1 MPEHLTEIFKMNGKI
16 FDIKRFAVHDG
27 NGIRTTVFLKGCSMK
42 CVWCQNPEG
51 ISIENTSMYFKN
63 RCIKCRIC
71 EKFTDG
77 NGAVFENDNLKKK
90 KISDENMK
98 KIIENC
104 PVEAVQKSSKEM
116 SAEEVVN
123 EILKDKVFFK
133 NGGGATFSGGEPLLQ
148 KDFLIEVL
156 KKLKEKNINTAVETA
171 LNVETETLKDVLP
184 YLDFIYAD
192 LKIFDREKHK
202 KYTGVFNELIKKNI
216 KFLLESSKKE
226 NVVIRTPM
234 IPEFTA
240 YEENI
245 KEISRYISEIYHD
258 VKYEILNYNP
268 LAESKYEMT
277 GKEYCFEK
285 NPPLYTKEE
294 MKNFGNIAEKNGI
307 KKIIIE
313 S

>member
-1 MPEHLTEIFKMNGKI
+1 MKGKI

-27 NGIRTTVFLKGCSMK
+27 KGIRTTVFLKGCSMK

-51 ISIENTSMYFKN
+51 TSMENTPIYFKS

-71 EKFTDG
+71 EKFING
-77 NGAVFENDNLKKK
+77 NGAVFENNNLEGE
-90 KISDENMK
+90 KISAENIK
-98 KIIENC
+98 QIIENC
-104 PVEAVQKSSKEM
+104 PVEAVQKSLKEM
-116 SAEEVVN
+116 TTEEVVN
-123 EILKDKVFFK
+123 EILKDKIFFK

-148 KDFLIEVL
+148 KDFLIEIL
-156 KKLKEKNINTAVETA
+156 KKLKEENINTAVETA
-171 LNVETETLKDVLP
+171 LNVKTEILREILP
-184 YLDFIYAD
+184 YIDFVYAD
-192 LKIFDREKHK
+192 LKIFDEEKHK
-202 KYTGVFNELIKKNI
+202 KYTGVSNELIKKNI
-216 KFLLESSKKE
+216 KFLLESTKKE

-240 YEENI
+240 YEKNI
-245 KEISRYISEIYHD
+245 KEISRYISEIYPD

-277 GKEYCFEK
+277 GKKYCFEK
-285 NPPLYTKEE
+285 NPSLYTEKE
-294 MKNFGNIAEKNGI
+294 MKKFRNIAEKNGI

>member
-1 MPEHLTEIFKMNGKI
+1 MKGKI

-27 NGIRTTVFLKGCSMK
+27 KGIRTTVFLKGCSMK

-51 ISIENTSMYFKN
+51 ISMENTPIYFKS

-71 EKFTDG
+71 EKFING
-77 NGAVFENDNLKKK
+77 NGAVFENNNLEGE
-90 KISDENMK
+90 KISAENIK
-98 KIIENC
+98 QIIENC
-104 PVEAVQKSSKEM
+104 PVEAVQKSLKEM
-116 SAEEVVN
+116 TTEEVVN
-123 EILKDKVFFK
+123 EILKDKIFFK

-148 KDFLIEVL
+148 KDFLIEIL
-156 KKLKEKNINTAVETA
+156 KKLKEENINTAVETA
-171 LNVETETLKDVLP
+171 LNVKTEILREILP
-184 YLDFIYAD
+184 YIDFVYAD
-192 LKIFDREKHK
+192 LKIFDEEKHK
-202 KYTGVFNELIKKNI
+202 KYTGVSNKLIKKNI
-216 KFLLESSKKE
+216 KFLLESTKKE

-240 YEENI
+240 YEKNI
-245 KEISRYISEIYHD
+245 KEISRYISEIYPD

-277 GKEYCFEK
+277 GKKYCFEK
-285 NPPLYTKEE
+285 NPSLYTEKE
-294 MKNFGNIAEKNGI
+294 MKKFRNIAEKNGI

>member
-1 MPEHLTEIFKMNGKI
+1 MKGKI

-27 NGIRTTVFLKGCSMK
+27 KGIRTTVFLKGCSMK

-51 ISIENTSMYFKN
+51 ISMENTPIYFKS

-71 EKFTDG
+71 EKFING
-77 NGAVFENDNLKKK
+77 NGAVFENNNLEGE
-90 KISDENMK
+90 KISAENIK
-98 KIIENC
+98 QIIENC
-104 PVEAVQKSSKEM
+104 PVEAVQKSLKEM
-116 SAEEVVN
+116 TTEEVVN

-148 KDFLIEVL
+148 KDFLIEIL
-156 KKLKEKNINTAVETA
+156 KKLKEENINTAVETA
-171 LNVETETLKDVLP
+171 LNVKTEILREILP
-184 YLDFIYAD
+184 YIDFVYAD
-192 LKIFDREKHK
+192 LKIFDEEKHK
-202 KYTGVFNELIKKNI
+202 KYTGVSNELIKKNI
-216 KFLLESSKKE
+216 KFLLESTKKE

-240 YEENI
+240 YEKNI
-245 KEISRYISEIYHD
+245 KEISRYISETYPD

-277 GKEYCFEK
+277 GKKYCFEK
-285 NPPLYTKEE
+285 NPSLYTEKE
-294 MKNFGNIAEKNGI
+294 MKKFRNIAEKNGI

>member
-1 MPEHLTEIFKMNGKI
+1 MKGKI

-27 NGIRTTVFLKGCSMK
+27 KGIRTTVFLKGCSMK

-51 ISIENTSMYFKN
+51 TSMENTPIYFKS

-71 EKFTDG
+71 EKFING
-77 NGAVFENDNLKKK
+77 NGAVFENNNLEGE
-90 KISDENMK
+90 KISAENMK
-98 KIIENC
+98 QIIENC
-104 PVEAVQKSSKEM
+104 PVEAVQKSLKEM
-116 SAEEVVN
+116 TIEEVVN
-123 EILKDKVFFK
+123 EILKDKIFFK

-148 KDFLIEVL
+148 KDFLIEIL
-156 KKLKEKNINTAVETA
+156 KKLKEENINTAVETA
-171 LNVETETLKDVLP
+171 LNVKTEILREILP
-184 YLDFIYAD
+184 YIDFVYAD
-192 LKIFDREKHK
+192 LKIFDEEKHK
-202 KYTGVFNELIKKNI
+202 KYTGVSNELIKKNI
-216 KFLLESSKKE
+216 KFLLESTKKE

-240 YEENI
+240 YEKNI
-245 KEISRYISEIYHD
+245 KEISRYISEIYPD

-277 GKEYCFEK
+277 GKKYCFEK
-285 NPPLYTKEE
+285 NPSLYTEKE
-294 MKNFGNIAEKNGI
+294 MKKFRNIAEKNGI

>member
-1 MPEHLTEIFKMNGKI
+1 MKGKI

-27 NGIRTTVFLKGCSMK
+27 KGIRTTVFLKGCSMK

-51 ISIENTSMYFKN
+51 TSMENTPIYFKS

-71 EKFTDG
+71 EKFING
-77 NGAVFENDNLKKK
+77 NGAVFENNNLEGE
-90 KISDENMK
+90 KISAENIK
-98 KIIENC
+98 QIIENC
-104 PVEAVQKSSKEM
+104 PVEAVQKSLKEM
-116 SAEEVVN
+116 TTEEVVN
-123 EILKDKVFFK
+123 EILKDKIFFK

-148 KDFLIEVL
+148 KDFLIEIL
-156 KKLKEKNINTAVETA
+156 KKLKEENINTAVETA
-171 LNVETETLKDVLP
+171 LNVKTEILREILP
-184 YLDFIYAD
+184 YIDFVYAD
-192 LKIFDREKHK
+192 LKIFDEEKHK
-202 KYTGVFNELIKKNI
+202 KYTGVSNELIKKNI
-216 KFLLESSKKE
+216 KFLLESTKKE

-240 YEENI
+240 YEKNI
-245 KEISRYISEIYHD
+245 KEISRYISEIYSD

-277 GKEYCFEK
+277 GKKYCFEK
-285 NPPLYTKEE
+285 NPSLYTEKE
-294 MKNFGNIAEKNGI
+294 MKKFRNIAEKNGI

>member
-1 MPEHLTEIFKMNGKI
+1 MKGKI

-27 NGIRTTVFLKGCSMK
+27 KGIRTTVFLKGCSMK

-51 ISIENTSMYFKN
+51 ISMENTPIYFKS

-71 EKFTDG
+71 EKFING
-77 NGAVFENDNLKKK
+77 NGAVFENNNLEGE
-90 KISDENMK
+90 KISAENMK
-98 KIIENC
+98 QIIENC
-104 PVEAVQKSSKEM
+104 PVEAVQKSLKEM
-116 SAEEVVN
+116 TIEEVVN
-123 EILKDKVFFK
+123 EILKDKIFFK

-148 KDFLIEVL
+148 KDFLIEIL
-156 KKLKEKNINTAVETA
+156 KKLKEENINTAVETA
-171 LNVETETLKDVLP
+171 LNVKTEILREILP
-184 YLDFIYAD
+184 YIDFVYAD
-192 LKIFDREKHK
+192 LKIFDEEKHK
-202 KYTGVFNELIKKNI
+202 KYTGVSNELIKKNI
-216 KFLLESSKKE
+216 KFLLESTKKE

-240 YEENI
+240 YEKNI
-245 KEISRYISEIYHD
+245 KEISRYISEIYPD

-277 GKEYCFEK
+277 GKKYCFEK
-285 NPPLYTKEE
+285 NPSLYTEKE
-294 MKNFGNIAEKNGI
+294 MKKFRNIAEKNGI

>member
-1 MPEHLTEIFKMNGKI
+1 MKGKI

-27 NGIRTTVFLKGCSMK
+27 KGIRTTVFLKGCSMK

-51 ISIENTSMYFKN
+51 ISMENTPIYFKS

-71 EKFTDG
+71 EKFING
-77 NGAVFENDNLKKK
+77 NGAVFENNNLEGE
-90 KISDENMK
+90 KISAENIK
-98 KIIENC
+98 QIIENC
-104 PVEAVQKSSKEM
+104 PVEAVQKSLKEM
-116 SAEEVVN
+116 TTEEVVN

-148 KDFLIEVL
+148 KDFLIEIL
-156 KKLKEKNINTAVETA
+156 KKLKEENINTAVETA
-171 LNVETETLKDVLP
+171 LNVKTEILREILP
-184 YLDFIYAD
+184 YIDFVYAD
-192 LKIFDREKHK
+192 LKIFDEEKHK
-202 KYTGVFNELIKKNI
+202 KYTGVSNELIKKNI
-216 KFLLESSKKE
+216 KFLLESTKKE

-240 YEENI
+240 YEKNI
-245 KEISRYISEIYHD
+245 KEISRYISEIYPD

-277 GKEYCFEK
+277 GKKYCFEK
-285 NPPLYTKEE
+285 NPSLYTEKE
-294 MKNFGNIAEKNGI
+294 MKKFRNIAEKNGI

>member
-1 MPEHLTEIFKMNGKI
+1 MKGKI

-27 NGIRTTVFLKGCSMK
+27 KGIRTTVFLKGCSMK

-51 ISIENTSMYFKN
+51 ISMENTPIYFKS

-71 EKFTDG
+71 EKFING
-77 NGAVFENDNLKKK
+77 NGAVFENNNLEGE
-90 KISDENMK
+90 KISAENMK
-98 KIIENC
+98 QIIENC
-104 PVEAVQKSSKEM
+104 PVEAVQKSLKEM
-116 SAEEVVN
+116 TIEEVVN

-148 KDFLIEVL
+148 KDFLIEIL
-156 KKLKEKNINTAVETA
+156 KKLKEENINTAVETA
-171 LNVETETLKDVLP
+171 LNVKTEILREILP
-184 YLDFIYAD
+184 YIDFVYAD
-192 LKIFDREKHK
+192 LKIFDEEKHK
-202 KYTGVFNELIKKNI
+202 KYTGVSNELIKKNI
-216 KFLLESSKKE
+216 KFLLESTKKE

-240 YEENI
+240 YEKNI
-245 KEISRYISEIYHD
+245 KEISRYISEIYPD

-277 GKEYCFEK
+277 GKKYCFEK
-285 NPPLYTKEE
+285 NPSLYTEKE
-294 MKNFGNIAEKNGI
+294 MKKFRNIAEKNGI

>member
-1 MPEHLTEIFKMNGKI
+1 MKGKI

-27 NGIRTTVFLKGCSMK
+27 KGIRTTVFLKGCSMK

-51 ISIENTSMYFKN
+51 ISMENTPIYFKS

-71 EKFTDG
+71 EKFING
-77 NGAVFENDNLKKK
+77 NGAVFENNNLEGE
-90 KISDENMK
+90 KISAENIK
-98 KIIENC
+98 QIIENC
-104 PVEAVQKSSKEM
+104 PVEAVQKSLKEM
-116 SAEEVVN
+116 TIEEVVN
-123 EILKDKVFFK
+123 EILKDKIFFK

-148 KDFLIEVL
+148 KDFLIEIL
-156 KKLKEKNINTAVETA
+156 KKLKEENINTAVETA
-171 LNVETETLKDVLP
+171 LNVKTEILREILP
-184 YLDFIYAD
+184 YIDFVYAD
-192 LKIFDREKHK
+192 LKIFDEEKHK
-202 KYTGVFNELIKKNI
+202 KYTGVSNELIKKNI
-216 KFLLESSKKE
+216 KFLLESTKKE

-240 YEENI
+240 YEKNI
-245 KEISRYISEIYHD
+245 KEISRYISEIYPD

-277 GKEYCFEK
+277 GKKYCFEK
-285 NPPLYTKEE
+285 NPSLYTEKE
-294 MKNFGNIAEKNGI
+294 MKKFRNIAEKNGI

>member
-1 MPEHLTEIFKMNGKI
+1 MKGKI

-27 NGIRTTVFLKGCSMK
+27 KGIRTTVFLKGCSMK

-51 ISIENTSMYFKN
+51 TSMENTPIYFKS

-71 EKFTDG
+71 EKFING
-77 NGAVFENDNLKKK
+77 NGAVFENNNLEGE
-90 KISDENMK
+90 KISAENIK
-98 KIIENC
+98 QIIENC
-104 PVEAVQKSSKEM
+104 PVEAVQKSLKEM
-116 SAEEVVN
+116 TTEEVVN

-148 KDFLIEVL
+148 KDFLIEIL
-156 KKLKEKNINTAVETA
+156 KKLKEENINTAVETA
-171 LNVETETLKDVLP
+171 LNVKTEILREILP
-184 YLDFIYAD
+184 YIDFVYAD
-192 LKIFDREKHK
+192 LKIFDEEKHK
-202 KYTGVFNELIKKNI
+202 KYTGVSNELIKKNI
-216 KFLLESSKKE
+216 KFLLESTKKE

-240 YEENI
+240 YEKNI
-245 KEISRYISEIYHD
+245 KEISRYISEIYPD

-277 GKEYCFEK
+277 GKKYCFEK
-285 NPPLYTKEE
+285 NPSLYTEKE
-294 MKNFGNIAEKNGI
+294 MKKFRNIAEKNGI

>member
-1 MPEHLTEIFKMNGKI
+1 MKGKI

-27 NGIRTTVFLKGCSMK
+27 KGIRTTVFLKGCSMK

-51 ISIENTSMYFKN
+51 ISMENTPIYFKS
-63 RCIKCRIC
+63 RCIKCRSC
-71 EKFTDG
+71 EKFING
-77 NGAVFENDNLKKK
+77 NGAVFENNNLEGE
-90 KISDENMK
+90 KISAENIK
-98 KIIENC
+98 QIIENC
-104 PVEAVQKSSKEM
+104 PVEAVQKSLKEM
-116 SAEEVVN
+116 TTEEVVN

-148 KDFLIEVL
+148 KDFLIEIL
-156 KKLKEKNINTAVETA
+156 KKLKEENINTAVETA
-171 LNVETETLKDVLP
+171 LNMKTEILREILP
-184 YLDFIYAD
+184 YIDFVYAD
-192 LKIFDREKHK
+192 LKIFDEEKHK
-202 KYTGVFNELIKKNI
+202 KYTGVSNELIKKNI
-216 KFLLESSKKE
+216 KFLLESTKKE

-240 YEENI
+240 YEKNI
-245 KEISRYISEIYHD
+245 KEISRYISEIYSD

-277 GKEYCFEK
+277 GKKYCFEK
-285 NPPLYTKEE
+285 NPSLYTEKE
-294 MKNFGNIAEKNGI
+294 MKKFRNIAEKNGI

>member
-1 MPEHLTEIFKMNGKI
+1 MKGKI

-27 NGIRTTVFLKGCSMK
+27 KGIRTTVFLKGCSMK

-51 ISIENTSMYFKN
+51 ISMENTPIYFKS

-71 EKFTDG
+71 EKFING
-77 NGAVFENDNLKKK
+77 NGAVFENNNLEGE
-90 KISDENMK
+90 KISAENMK
-98 KIIENC
+98 QIIENC
-104 PVEAVQKSSKEM
+104 PVEAVQKSLKEM
-116 SAEEVVN
+116 TIEEVVN
-123 EILKDKVFFK
+123 EILKDKIFFK

-148 KDFLIEVL
+148 KDFLIEIL
-156 KKLKEKNINTAVETA
+156 KKLKEENINTAVETA
-171 LNVETETLKDVLP
+171 LNVKTEILREILP
-184 YLDFIYAD
+184 YIDFVYAD
-192 LKIFDREKHK
+192 LKIFDEEKHK
-202 KYTGVFNELIKKNI
+202 KYTGVSNELIKKNI
-216 KFLLESSKKE
+216 KFLLESTKKE

-240 YEENI
+240 YEKNI
-245 KEISRYISEIYHD
+245 KEISRYISEIYSD

-277 GKEYCFEK
+277 GKKYCFEK
-285 NPPLYTKEE
+285 NPSLYTEKE
-294 MKNFGNIAEKNGI
+294 MKKFRNIAEKNGI

>member
-1 MPEHLTEIFKMNGKI
+1 MKGKI

-27 NGIRTTVFLKGCSMK
+27 KGIRTTVFLKGCSMK

-51 ISIENTSMYFKN
+51 ISMENTPIYFKS

-71 EKFTDG
+71 EKFING
-77 NGAVFENDNLKKK
+77 NGAVFENNNLEGE
-90 KISDENMK
+90 KISAENIK
-98 KIIENC
+98 QIIENC
-104 PVEAVQKSSKEM
+104 PVEAVQKSLKEM
-116 SAEEVVN
+116 TTEEVVN

-148 KDFLIEVL
+148 KDFLIEIL
-156 KKLKEKNINTAVETA
+156 KKLKEENINTAVETA
-171 LNVETETLKDVLP
+171 LNVKTEILREILP
-184 YLDFIYAD
+184 YIDFVYAD
-192 LKIFDREKHK
+192 LKIFDEEKHK
-202 KYTGVFNELIKKNI
+202 KYTGVSNELIKKNI
-216 KFLLESSKKE
+216 KFLLESTKKE

-240 YEENI
+240 YEKNI
-245 KEISRYISEIYHD
+245 KEISRYISEIYSD

-277 GKEYCFEK
+277 GKKYCFEK
-285 NPPLYTKEE
+285 NPSLYTEKE
-294 MKNFGNIAEKNGI
+294 MKKFRNIAEKNGI

>member
-1 MPEHLTEIFKMNGKI
+1 MKGKI

-27 NGIRTTVFLKGCSMK
+27 KGIRTTVFLKGCSMK

-51 ISIENTSMYFKN
+51 ISMENTPIYFKS

-71 EKFTDG
+71 EKFING
-77 NGAVFENDNLKKK
+77 NGAVFENNNLEGE
-90 KISDENMK
+90 KISAENMK
-98 KIIENC
+98 QIIENC
-104 PVEAVQKSSKEM
+104 PVEAVQKSLKEM
-116 SAEEVVN
+116 TTEEVVN

-148 KDFLIEVL
+148 KDFLIEIL
-156 KKLKEKNINTAVETA
+156 KKLKEENINTAVETA
-171 LNVETETLKDVLP
+171 LNVKTEILREILP
-184 YLDFIYAD
+184 YIDFVYAD
-192 LKIFDREKHK
+192 LKIFDEEKHK
-202 KYTGVFNELIKKNI
+202 KYTGVSNELIKKNI
-216 KFLLESSKKE
+216 KFLLESTKKE

-240 YEENI
+240 YEKNI
-245 KEISRYISEIYHD
+245 KEISRYISEIYPD

-277 GKEYCFEK
+277 GKKYCFEK
-285 NPPLYTKEE
+285 NPSLYTEKE
-294 MKNFGNIAEKNGI
+294 MKKFRNIAEKNGI